1 MSSCKLS
8 ALSYKLRKFWLTA
21 YGLLLT
27 AAFLTAYHL
36 ALTTAFSAD
45 DLHSLQ
51 ELFLKGEY
59 AAVVEKTKAL
69 LPRAR
74 YDRDGLLYLQ
84 GLSAIK
90 LRQVDLARSSLD
102 ELMTRHP
109 QSPFSSQAK
118 LAVSQAQ
125 APPEEP
131 VLFSIQVGAFQTRA
145 NAVKLQQELKRRGYD
160 AGVSE
165 AQMHGKRFYRVRVGQ
180 YADRSQAQEKVLDL
194 TREGFPTKIVP

>member
-1 MSSCKLS
+1 
-8 ALSYKLRKFWLTA
+8 
-21 YGLLLT
+21 
-27 AAFLTAYHL
+27 L
-36 ALTTAFSAD
+36 ALTTAFAAD

-59 AAVVEKTKAL
+59 AAVVEKTKTL

-90 LRQVDLARSSLD
+90 LRQVDLARSALE
-102 ELMTRHP
+102 ELVTQHP
-109 QSPFSSQAK
+109 QSPFYSQAK

-125 APPEEP
+125 APPDEP

-145 NAVKLQQELKRRGYD
+145 NAVKLQQELMRRGYD

-180 YADRSQAQEKVLDL
+180 YAERSQAQEKARDL